1 MAAMEAR
8 SIVPSA
14 ELARLLGSWEGSG
27 PGYTALAGALRTLV
41 LDGRVPLRARLP
53 SERELA
59 AVLGVSRTTTTAAY
73 DLLRGEGF
81 LESRQG
87 SGSRVALPTGGA
99 ADRELRALSPGE
111 HAADSI
117 DLSIAAMPAPGAMMD
132 AVDGAARDLAGHL
145 GGTGYDPLGVPSF
158 RREIAEQFTARGV
171 PTSDDQIV
179 VVAGAQLALALLL
192 DVLLAPGD
200 PALVEVPSYPNAI
213 GALRRAGARFVPAAM
228 TDTGWDLD
236 LVAVTFR
243 EQAPRVAYLQP
254 DFHNPT
260 GFLMPDDEREAVV
273 REAVRAGTHLVV
285 DETFAR
291 LDLEPWRP
299 RPEPMA
305 AHDREGAVITVG
317 SMSKAFWGGLRL
329 GWIRCASPLAR
340 RVAQARAAVD
350 LATPVLEQLI
360 AERLLRA
367 SGPILDERRR
377 LLAERRDALVTALR
391 EELPAWRFRIPRGGL
406 CLWAELER
414 PEAEALAE
422 AADREGVHVVPGTTF
437 SPDGTLD
444 RYLRL
449 PFTLP
454 PDRLREAVSRL
465 ALAERRIRGAAAG
478 GSRRDR
484 IA

>member
-1 MAAMEAR
+1 MEAR
-8 SIVPSA
+8 SIVPGG
-14 ELARLLGSWEGSG
+14 ELARLLGSWEGQG
-27 PGYTALAGALRTLV
+27 PGYAALAGALRALV

-53 SERELA
+53 SERGLA

-81 LESRQG
+81 LESRRG

-99 ADRELRALSPGE
+99 ADRELRVRPHGE
-111 HAADSI
+111 RRADSI

-145 GGTGYDPLGVPSF
+145 GGTGYDPLGVPSL
-158 RREIAEQFTARGV
+158 RRAVAARFAEQGV
-171 PTSDDQIV
+171 PTTEDQILV
-179 VVAGAQLALALLL
+179 TAGAQLALALLL

-200 PALVEVPSYPNAI
+200 PAMVEVPSYPNAI
-213 GALRRAGARFVPAAM
+213 GAFRGAGARFVPAVM
-228 TDTGWDLD
+228 TDAGWDPG
-236 LVAVTFR
+236 LVAAFR
-243 EQAPRVAYLQP
+243 EQVPRVAYLQP

-260 GFLMPDDEREAVV
+260 GFLMPDGEREAVV
-273 REAVRAGTHLVV
+273 RAAARAGTHIVV

-299 RPEPMA
+299 LPRPMA
-305 AHDREGAVITVG
+305 AYDRDGAVITVG

-329 GWIRCASPLAR
+329 GWIRCAPPLAR

-360 AERLLRA
+360 AERLLRS

-377 LLAERRDALVTALR
+377 LLAERRDALAAALR
-391 EELPAWRFRIPRGGL
+391 EDLPAWRFRMPRGGL
-406 CLWAELER
+406 CLWAELEG

-422 AADREGVHVVPGTTF
+422 EAEREGVHVVPGPTF
-437 SPDGTLD
+437 SLDGTLD
-444 RYLRL
+444 RHLRL

-454 PDRLREAVSRL
+454 PERLREAVARL
-465 ALAERRIRGAAAG
+465 VAAERRVRLGVTG